1 MFSYAG
7 VTKIS
12 YRRLESITNHFDEK
26 LQIGH
31 GAFGSVYKGK
41 ADNREIAVKK
51 LNRDAT
57 EHFQHE
63 LLILLTGIQ
72 HKNLLPPL
80 AMSDENNLCLVY
92 EFMPNGSLEDRLA
105 LKVSI
110 INFFSCYIS
119 SFT

>member
-1 MFSYAG
+1 MAFIFSRFNYSG
-7 VTKIS
+7 VTKVS
-12 YRRLESITNHFDEK
+12 YRVLERLTNQFDDD
-26 LQIGH
+26 LMVGH

-41 ADNREIAVKK
+41 EDKFEMAIKK
-51 LNRDAT
+51 LSRDAT

-63 LLILLTGIQ
+63 LLILLTGIK

-80 AMSDENNLCLVY
+80 AISDEYDLCLVY

-110 INFFSCYIS
+110 FSRL
-119 SFT
+119 